1 MKVGRKI
8 FKEKKSCTLEYI
20 FDLNSLSL
28 AVSGREYMKLCE
40 QERKNYLQVPNIV
53 LANNYILQGGV
64 QID

>member
-1 MKVGRKI
+1 MTVGRKI
-8 FKEKKSCTLEYI
+8 FKEKSCTLEYI